1 MVGGMA
7 SIKVAAIGKGS
18 AEVLEVA
25 RKPTASKTLTG
36 RDISI
41 AKTEE
46 TKFHVSFYLGLNC
59 IDILI
64 LKQGNLLVT

>member
-25 RKPTASKTLTG
+25 CKPTASLTG
-36 RDISI
+36 REISN

-46 TKFHVSFYLGLNC
+46 TKVHVVSFYLGLNC
-59 IDILI
+59 IDILS
-64 LKQGNLLVT
+64 

>member
-1 MVGGMA
+1 MA

-46 TKFHVSFYLGLNC
+46 TKFHVVDFYLGLNC

>member
-1 MVGGMA
+1 MVGGIA
-7 SIKVAAIGKGS
+7 SIKVAAIGKGT

-36 RDISI
+36 RKISI

-46 TKFHVSFYLGLNC
+46 TKFHVVSFYL
-59 IDILI
+59 
-64 LKQGNLLVT
+64 VTRYE